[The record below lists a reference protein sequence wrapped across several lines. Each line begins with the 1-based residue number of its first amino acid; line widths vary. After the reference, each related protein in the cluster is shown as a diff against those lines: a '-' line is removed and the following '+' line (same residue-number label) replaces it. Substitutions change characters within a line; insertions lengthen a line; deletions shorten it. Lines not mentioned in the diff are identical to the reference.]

1 MKAELL
7 NLFAF
12 VIDDRFVTLRLSV
25 GADVLLMECQSDED
39 EAISI
44 TVPGWGTIVFKLG
57 EIESCSIIHDNKH
70 VLFLLPKKGFSIAGS
85 DCQVLTLFPRCQRL
99 HVTGG
104 RVGRE
109 RKHELDVF
117 IDFATNHGIKLNKL
131 NRFEEINSQIHGL
144 KLQETEEM
152 KDPQDENTQLA
163 HNISLFMVEPRLET
177 SQVMNGQKHIRFYLP
192 YMRFLQKK
200 NCSDRDF
207 KTYMR
212 SMKNLP
218 KFFKEVLECE
228 EAETVWVIVEYFI
241 NDHRCRNFKN
251 CHQVTYLKCSVC
263 KHAYYCSEQCQ
274 TMDWPKHKLHCQVI
288 QRSNF
293 DLDGLRSATQYFIL
307 KKINHKYGEHYLTFE
322 VFVKEIE
329 RALFSAYFPVI
340 EQSYFYDKVMYE
352 SLHTPYK
359 EVWMKNL
366 SILKRKRYKRVERN
380 SKYLEAQMIDAFG
393 LDGKF
398 TQIVSSFSN

>member
-1 MKAELL
+1 MY
-7 NLFAF
+7 
-12 VIDDRFVTLRLSV
+12 RLS
-25 GADVLLMECQSDED
+25 
-39 EAISI
+39 
-44 TVPGWGTIVFKLG
+44 
-57 EIESCSIIHDNKH
+57 
-70 VLFLLPKKGFSIAGS
+70 
-85 DCQVLTLFPRCQRL
+85 
-99 HVTGG
+99 
-104 RVGRE
+104 
-109 RKHELDVF
+109 
-117 IDFATNHGIKLNKL
+117 
-131 NRFEEINSQIHGL
+131 
-144 KLQETEEM
+144 
-152 KDPQDENTQLA
+152 
-163 HNISLFMVEPRLET
+163 
-177 SQVMNGQKHIRFYLP
+177 
-192 YMRFLQKK
+192 
-200 NCSDRDF
+200 
-207 KTYMR
+207 
-212 SMKNLP
+212 
-218 KFFKEVLECE
+218 
-228 EAETVWVIVEYFI
+228 
-241 NDHRCRNFKN
+241 
-251 CHQVTYLKCSVC
+251 
-263 KHAYYCSEQCQ
+263 
-274 TMDWPKHKLHCQVI
+274 PKHKLHCQVI